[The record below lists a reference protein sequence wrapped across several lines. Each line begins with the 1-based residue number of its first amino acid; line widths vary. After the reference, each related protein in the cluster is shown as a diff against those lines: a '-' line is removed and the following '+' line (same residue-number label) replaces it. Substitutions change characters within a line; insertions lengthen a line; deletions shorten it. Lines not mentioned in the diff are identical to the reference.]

1 MLSYAQYMSA
11 IFMKRSSSRV
21 YKRSARTAFG
31 GEDVFSKSRNCVEV
45 AQVGHRC
52 TASLHAFPTA
62 RLILFTSFVLEVKH
76 SLTDEQVEQRLVN
89 IGDWEFRH
97 VRQGE
102 QPLVN
107 LDVQGCLRTP
117 QEISLQA
124 NVVPLPQPVGAGTEG
139 LPSTGVVAIDNPVA
153 ELKYLKEQAAKLRQ

>member
-1 MLSYAQYMSA
+1 M
-11 IFMKRSSSRV
+11 
-21 YKRSARTAFG
+21 
-31 GEDVFSKSRNCVEV
+31 
-45 AQVGHRC
+45 
-52 TASLHAFPTA
+52 
-62 RLILFTSFVLEVKH
+62 LFTSFVLEVKH

-89 IGDWEFRH
+89 IGDWELRH
-97 VRQGE
+97 VHQGW